1 MAETLRQLLI
11 QRAARL
17 QEFPAFS
24 APEFG
29 ALNYFQ
35 LRNRVEGVALG
46 LMAGAPERG
55 SSFQVS
61 KAGPWAWMAEVAVAC
76 CGFRW
81 ESAGAEVPPAC
92 LGGVSFNAEGGRQGY
107 HDQEE
112 SVEPES
118 PFLGA
123 ITQGELLRR
132 LRRLNGKLGWDHRT
146 VLDLPHEA
154 MGTPAGRGALW
165 SLLYA
170 GGRVRILERGTWGS
184 GPFEGILEP

>member
-24 APEFG
+24 APGFG

-46 LMAGAPERG
+46 LMASAPERG
-55 SSFQVS
+55 ACFHVS
-61 KAGPWAWMAEVAVAC
+61 EAGPWAWMAEVAVAC

-81 ESAGAEVPPAC
+81 EGGGEEVPLEC
-92 LGGVSFNAEGGRQGY
+92 LGGAAFNSENGRQGY
-107 HDQEE
+107 HDQEAEVEGE
-112 SVEPES
+112 SA
-118 PFLGA
+118 FLGTL
-123 ITQGELLRR
+123 TQGELLRR

-146 VLDLPHEA
+146 VLELQRAA

-170 GGRVRILERGTWGS
+170 GGQARIQDQGRWDS
-184 GPFEGILEP
+184 GPFEGLLEP